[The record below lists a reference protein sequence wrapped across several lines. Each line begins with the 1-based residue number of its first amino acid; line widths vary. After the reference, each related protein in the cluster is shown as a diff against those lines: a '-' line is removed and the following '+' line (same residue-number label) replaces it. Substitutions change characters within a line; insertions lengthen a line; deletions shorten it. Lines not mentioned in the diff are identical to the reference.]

1 MMNGRLA
8 QANGRLKASN
18 VGVSIEAMGNRLY
31 LRSTF
36 PPKPD
41 SGREKPSQ
49 QRLTLGYHA
58 NPAGLK
64 LAEQEARKVGALL
77 DCREFSWKPYLK
89 LSAIVP
95 LSVGDWVS
103 RFEAD
108 YFTRRHRS
116 PKSETTWKTDY
127 CQVFSQLPSDE
138 PLTLQLLASAV
149 TATKPDS
156 RSRQRYVDV
165 LTQIA
170 TFAGL
175 DANFKPLRGNY
186 SPSKVTPRDLPV
198 DATIAAWRE
207 KIPNPQW
214 QYVYGLIA
222 TYGIRP
228 HEVFHCNLDKFPV
241 LQVEEPT
248 KTGQRRVYP
257 FYPEWLEQWNLRA
270 VNLPKVSGRNNSDLG
285 SRVSHQ
291 FIRYE
296 VPFPAYNL
304 RHAWAVRS
312 MEFGLDI
319 SLAAQQ
325 MGHSVRVHSEIY
337 HAWIS
342 EEVHQRAYEALML
355 RLDRPLPPISS
366 QAESLEPPHSV

>member
-1 MMNGRLA
+1 MMEGRLA

-18 VGVSIEAMGNRLY
+18 VGVSIEAVGNRLY

-36 PPKPD
+36 PPKPN
-41 SGREKPSQ
+41 SGRAKPSQ

-77 DCREFSWKPYLK
+77 DCHEFSWEPYLK
-89 LSAIVP
+89 AVVVKESIA
-95 LSVGDWVS
+95 DWVS

-108 YFTRRHRS
+108 YFIRRARS
-116 PKSETTWKTDY
+116 PKSETTWRDDY
-127 CQVFSQLPSDE
+127 LKVFASLPPDE
-138 PLTLQLLASAV
+138 TITLQLLTSAII
-149 TATKPDS
+149 ATEADS
-156 RSRQRYVDV
+156 RTRRRFVDV
-165 LTQIA
+165 LSRFAQ
-170 TFAGL
+170 FAGL
-175 DANFKPLRGNY
+175 ETNFKPLKGNY
-186 SPSKVTPRDLPV
+186 SPSKVTPRDLPT
-198 DATIAAWRE
+198 DATIAEWRE
-207 KIPNPQW
+207 RIPNPKW
-214 QYVYGLIA
+214 RYVYGLIA
-222 TYGIRP
+222 TYGLRP

-241 LQVEEPT
+241 LQVEEST
-248 KTGQRRVYP
+248 KTGQRRIYP
-257 FYPEWLEQWNLRA
+257 FYPEWLEQWNLREET
-270 VNLPKVSGRNNSDLG
+270 LPKVSGRNNSDLG

-291 FIRYE
+291 FKRYE
-296 VPFPAYNL
+296 VPFPPYHL

-355 RLDRPLPPISS
+355 RADRPLPPIPSS
-366 QAESLEPPHSV
+366 LEESLEPPRSV

>member
-1 MMNGRLA
+1 MIAGRLA

-18 VGVSIEAMGNRLY
+18 VGVSIEAVGNRLY

-41 SGREKPSQ
+41 SDKEKPSQ

-58 NPAGLK
+58 NPTGLK

-77 DCREFSWKPYLK
+77 DCHEFSWQPYLRE
-89 LSAIVP
+89 SAIDP
-95 LSVGDWVS
+95 LTIINWVDK
-103 RFEAD
+103 FESD
-108 YFTRRHRS
+108 YFNRRKRS

-127 CQVFSQLPSDE
+127 SQVLSRLPPDE
-138 PLTLQLLASAV
+138 PITLQLLTSAI
-149 TATKPDS
+149 TGTEADS
-156 RSRQRYVDV
+156 RTRQRFVDV
-165 LTQIA
+165 L
-170 TFAGL
+170 GL
-175 DANFKPLRGNY
+175 EANFKPLRGNY
-186 SPSKVTPRDLPV
+186 SPSKVMPRDLPT
-198 DATIAAWRE
+198 DETIAQWRE
-207 KIPNPQW
+207 GIPNQKW
-214 QYVYGLIA
+214 RYAYGLIA
-222 TYGIRP
+222 TYGLRP

-241 LQVEEPT
+241 LQVGEAT
-248 KTGQRRVYP
+248 KTGQRRIYP
-257 FYPEWLEQWNLRA
+257 FYPEWLELWNLREGT
-270 VNLPKVSGRNNSDLG
+270 LPTVSGRNNSDLG

-291 FIRYE
+291 FKRYE

-355 RLDRPLPPISS
+355 RADRPLPPSPSS
-366 QAESLEPPHSV
+366 PEESLKPPHSV

>member
-1 MMNGRLA
+1 MIEGRLA

-18 VGVSIEAMGNRLY
+18 VGVSIEVKGNRLY

-41 SGREKPSQ
+41 SDKEKPSQ

-77 DCREFSWKPYLK
+77 DCHEFSWEPYLREA
-89 LSAIVP
+89 AIEP
-95 LSVGDWVS
+95 LTIIDWVAK
-103 RFEAD
+103 FEAD
-108 YFTRRHRS
+108 YFNRRRRS

-127 CQVFSQLPSDE
+127 FQVLSRLPPDE
-138 PLTLQLLASAV
+138 AITLQLLTSAI
-149 TATKPDS
+149 TATEADS
-156 RSRQRYVDV
+156 RTRQRFVDV
-165 LTQIA
+165 LGQ
-170 TFAGL
+170 FAKFVGL
-175 DANFKPLRGNY
+175 EANFKPLRGNY
-186 SPSKVTPRDLPV
+186 SPAKVTPRDLPT
-198 DATIAAWRE
+198 DAAIAAWRE
-207 KIPNPQW
+207 RIPNREW
-214 QYVYGLIA
+214 QHAYGLIA
-222 TYGIRP
+222 VYGLRP

-241 LQVEEPT
+241 LQVGEAT

-257 FYPEWLEQWNLRA
+257 FYPEWLQQWNLREGT
-270 VNLPKVSGRNNSDLG
+270 LPKVSGRNNSDLG

-291 FIRYE
+291 FNRYE
-296 VPFPAYNL
+296 IPFPPYNL

-337 HAWIS
+337 HA
-342 EEVHQRAYEALML
+342 
-355 RLDRPLPPISS
+355 
-366 QAESLEPPHSV
+366 